1 MWTYWLAW
9 QNIKDSLPFCKLFD
23 ENAQNPRCAQ
33 RGRGCQLQLV
43 GSKVDVLGL
52 DRYRSLKLCATHS
65 CKKNMN
71 LELLRKFYSGNILY
85 SHVSKKNPFS
95 PISSY
100 HTETVDQ
107 SYPEVSI
114 I

>member
-1 MWTYWLAW
+1 M
-9 QNIKDSLPFCKLFD
+9 K
-23 ENAQNPRCAQ
+23 NARCAQ
-33 RGRGCQLQLV
+33 RGRGCQLQLL
-43 GSKVDVLGL
+43 GSKVEVLGL
-52 DRYRSLKLCATHS
+52 DRYRSLKSYATHS

-85 SHVSKKNPFS
+85 SHVSNPFS